1 MRYFSRYN
9 LLLNGLRWLLF
20 ITISIASVLGAGC
33 QEKGKHKLPGFLYLR
48 LNTNPTT
55 LDPALIVDVASANI
69 AAKLFNGLVRFGAR
83 MEIVPDIARTI
94 EVSPDGTRYSFELR
108 PGVRFSNGREVAAA
122 DFKYSFERILNPGTK
137 SPRTWVF
144 SRITG
149 AKKYME
155 GQAEELS
162 GIRVKG
168 KYELE
173 VVLDKPFALFLQ
185 FLALPTAYCVPKEEV
200 EQWKKDFSFH
210 PVGTGPFILEEWK
223 HNVSLKM
230 TVNPDYFDNKAK
242 VQGII
247 YRVIPE
253 DLTAVYEFSSGNLDL
268 LSIPQ
273 AEFRRFI
280 THPQWKG
287 LIKEAVTLNTY
298 YLGLNCRKP
307 PFDNP
312 KVRQAMNYSIDREK
326 ILTTLLEGR
335 GELAAGPIP
344 PVLLPA
350 GETVPGYG
358 YNPDRA
364 RSLLKEA
371 GYPDGFE
378 IKIYQSSDQETLEV
392 LEVIQ
397 QYLEKAGIRAQI
409 IQREWSSFK
418 EALNKGEADCFWLSW
433 WADYPDAENFLFPTF
448 HSGNWGAGG
457 NRAYFKDG
465 EIDRLIEEAQRT
477 MASGKRLSLYRE
489 IERKIINQAPWV
501 FFWHKK
507 EYVVT
512 QAWVK
517 GVKLY
522 PLPGVDKG
530 TEASLDTETRR

>member
-1 MRYFSRYN
+1 MRYFSRNN

-20 ITISIASVLGAGC
+20 IMIPISSVLCAGC

-48 LNTNPTT
+48 LNSNPTT

-69 AAKLFNGLVRFGAR
+69 AAKLFNGLVRFGEK
-83 MEIVPDIARTI
+83 METVPDIASKF
-94 EVSPDGTRYSFELR
+94 EVSHDGKRYSFVLR
-108 PGVRFSNGREVAAA
+108 PGVCFTNGREVTAA
-122 DFKYSFERILNPGTK
+122 DFKYSFERVLNPETR

-144 SRITG
+144 SRIAG
-149 AKKYME
+149 AQNYME
-155 GQAEELS
+155 GKAREVS
-162 GIRVKG
+162 GIRARDR
-168 KYELE
+168 YRLE
-173 VVLDKPFALFLQ
+173 ILLNNPFALFLQ
-185 FLALPTAYCVPKEEV
+185 FLALPPAYCVSKEEI
-200 EQWKKDFSFH
+200 ERWKRDFAFH
-210 PVGTGPFILEEWK
+210 PVGTGPFVLEEWR
-223 HNVSLKM
+223 HNLSLKM
-230 TVNPDYFDNKAK
+230 TANSHYFGNKAK
-242 VQGII
+242 VRGII

-273 AEFRRFI
+273 AEFKRFI

-287 LIKEAVTLNTY
+287 LIKEVVGLNTY
-298 YLGLNCRKP
+298 YLGLNCQRP

-326 ILTTLLEGR
+326 ILQTMLEGR
-335 GELAAGPIP
+335 GQLASGPIP
-344 PVLLPA
+344 PTLLPE
-350 GETVPGYG
+350 GEKIPGYS

-371 GYPDGFE
+371 GYPNGFE
-378 IKIYQSSDQETLEV
+378 VKIYQSSDQETLEV

-397 QYLEKAGIRAQI
+397 QYLEKVGIKAQI

-433 WADYPDAENFLFPTF
+433 WADYPDGENFLFPTF

-457 NRAYFKDG
+457 NRTYFKDG
-465 EIDRLIEEAQRT
+465 EIDRLIEDAQKT
-477 MASGKRLSLYRE
+477 INSEKRLSLYRE
-489 IERKIINQAPWV
+489 IEKKIIAQAPWV

-512 QAWVK
+512 QPWVK

-530 TEASLDTETRR
+530 TGVSVE